1 MSVLNDPKLEAL
13 LDTLHA
19 ASKAQEPQTATY
31 WQTREG
37 DWHGMEARDHA
48 HYADKFVALE
58 RDKAEFCYALC
69 RAIGARRV
77 VELGTSFGVS
87 TLYLA
92 AAVRDNIASSSEAV
106 GVKKAS
112 SSEAVGVKKASS
124 SEAVGVKK
132 TSSSEAVGVKKAS
145 SSEAVGVKKTSSSE
159 PSKGEPV
166 GGMVI
171 GTEYEPR
178 KALAARANF
187 AAAGLSKFID
197 LREGDLAVT
206 LKAIEGPIDFVLF
219 DIWTDAVGPA
229 LAHVLPHLRKGA
241 VICADNTAGERS
253 RAGYK
258 ALFDAIADPA
268 NRLVT
273 MTLPFEG
280 GFEMTV
286 RI

>member
-19 ASKAQEPQTATY
+19 RSKAQEPETEHY
-31 WQTREG
+31 WRTRGG

-92 AAVRDNIASSSEAV
+92 AAVRDNIASS
-106 GVKKAS
+106 GGNHPNS
-112 SSEAVGVKKASS
+112 SR
-124 SEAVGVKK
+124 
-132 TSSSEAVGVKKAS
+132 
-145 SSEAVGVKKTSSSE
+145 
-159 PSKGEPV
+159 

-171 GTEYEPR
+171 ATEYEPV
-178 KALAARANF
+178 KAKAARANF
-187 AAAGLSKFID
+187 AAAGLAEFID
-197 LREGDLAVT
+197 LREGDLADT
-206 LKAIEGPIDFVLF
+206 LKQIEGPLDFVLF

-229 LAHVLPHLRKGA
+229 LKHVLPHLRTGA
-241 VICADNTAGERS
+241 VMCADNTAGERS

-258 ALFDAIADPA
+258 ALFDAIADPV
-268 NRLVT
+268 NRLST
-273 MTLPFEG
+273 MTLPFSG
-280 GFEMTV
+280 GFEMTL
-286 RI
+286 RL